1 MAETEVDQIGQRPLA
16 VEATPSRTSAW
27 NPPQDVYENQIAVR
41 RFPATDAQRLR
52 AGVGEDHLGELE
64 TKRRM
69 RSNGVRPVV
78 KVLFRARAAN

>member
-1 MAETEVDQIGQRPLA
+1 MRTKLQCNG
-16 VEATPSRTSAW
+16 SRTA
-27 NPPQDVYENQIAVR
+27 
-41 RFPATDAQRLR
+41 DAQRLR